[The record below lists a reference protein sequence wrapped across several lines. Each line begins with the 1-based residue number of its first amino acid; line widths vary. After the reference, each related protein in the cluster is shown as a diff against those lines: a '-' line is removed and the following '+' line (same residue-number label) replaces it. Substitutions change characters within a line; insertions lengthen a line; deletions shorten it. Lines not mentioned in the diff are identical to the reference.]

1 MGLFK
6 KFGEAAPPLG
16 PLVVLGRKHG
26 PDPVV
31 SPIRGA
37 VAYGTAGA
45 AAGAPKIIDFD
56 GQVMVH
62 VYVASVVT
70 VVVRNL
76 GCRTRVL

>member
-31 SPIRGA
+31 SPIRVA
-37 VAYGTAGA
+37 VAYGIAGA
-45 AAGAPKIIDFD
+45 AAGAPEIIDFD
-56 GQVMVH
+56 AEVMVH
-62 VYVASVVT
+62 VALDVT
-70 VVVRNL
+70 VVVRSF

>member
-31 SPIRGA
+31 SSTHNLATRPRHRINQDLAHALRC
-37 VAYGTAGA
+37 
-45 AAGAPKIIDFD
+45 
-56 GQVMVH
+56 MVTCSWQTNISANH
-62 VYVASVVT
+62 HFYSI
-70 VVVRNL
+70 
-76 GCRTRVL
+76 